1 LALSRSSMVTTY
13 ITECDV
19 DMDADSVA
27 PKHHNQRP
35 DSSTIGLAL
44 PRHPFVA
51 AEPSGTAPCA
61 YSTFIS
67 PSFGGVPAH
76 LVVYLL

>member
-1 LALSRSSMVTTY
+1 M
-13 ITECDV
+13 DV
-19 DMDADSVA
+19 GSVA

-35 DSSTIGLAL
+35 DSSTIGLS
-44 PRHPFVA
+44 PQRHPFVVA
-51 AEPSGTAPCA
+51 APSGTALCA

-76 LVVYLL
+76 FLVAYLL